1 MNLFTE
7 TLAEYLKKE
16 WARVMA
22 ASDGVKE
29 ARFIVESLDP
39 YSTFKL
45 FSSLEAYRL
54 ESLEHGHLECHFRVA
69 KNLWTAWCQRES
81 EVTLKKAMAECGGI
95 SENGE
100 LKWIDLD
107 DRLTWYRNLTLPEN
121 KDGLV
126 VVLLGFNHASDQG
139 GLANF
144 HLVDENR
151 LWNELGQ
158 GFNPWIDT
166 INQRLSLDA
175 TELQIERFDGL
186 LHQLFKVRP
195 RRLVRLAEFFER
207 EVFSHKDNFDSMDEV
222 IECCYKTLPF
232 WDIPPLL
239 NVKNTKKHAN
249 LIKEA
254 EVFISHQRFT
264 STTEQDKAWK
274 KIEKK
279 LADSDAEFE
288 IPETLSAQTL
298 YPDIKAF
305 SDTLYEFIFKANAEA
320 KARLMQTDLVPIL
333 AILKLPT
340 DAKKPSRD
348 KIQRLSGFSL
358 EVMLQAIWNT
368 LLEFEAQNGRGALA
382 DSIKKIEVVVD
393 RFSHDLDADLDE
405 GIDVKSLAGEL
416 LTGCLGGLA
425 ELFNQIDLRMSS
437 DSDQTFHW
445 REQWSHLDPVP
456 ISLNMEL
463 VTYGTSR
470 ARPNVCFRV
479 VIVADEEIKSF
490 KSRVFQ
496 WSFGPTHPER
506 VRFFCARTVL
516 EQWEPFVSNGV
527 RMLPAFQM
535 PAVVMT
541 ALYFASDEDEANR
554 LVSQALSQMQII
566 NLAADINANN
576 VDQLI
581 WDDLRDLS
589 TVYRNWL
596 QCFMGQGYYYA
607 MSEFFLALQATYE
620 KLAKSVLNKNI
631 TGSEELLRRFYKA
644 FLLVDER
651 MNPND
656 DYLRSAVAWGISPP
670 VLELTHGRARFLCDS
685 FPEVVG
691 EHLVTRNGKSI
702 FNRLLNL
709 VEIHRPLAAL
719 VVDDNKNLS
728 AKIKSF
734 GLLHYLGT
742 PPSTEKSLAVQTLL
756 RDEEGDDEDDI
767 SDDVRWTEESEVVVR
782 VLRDYLSLYPF
793 AEDGLRILAVHVEEL
808 VTILSGVDRFLR
820 DYLKCSPSDWP
831 PFYCELM
838 VYSTSSSPLAVES
851 RLTAWRDKVTEAYR
865 EQGRPIILSV
875 AHHYAPSQKK
885 MVALLN
891 KEARLYDIAFLFRF
905 LAGELTGEAE
915 SALPFEYDFNDS
927 NISQFPI
934 CEYPRPIQEGT
945 KFRRQSL
952 LSNRRLR
959 IQTYHADMS
968 ARLRH
973 PQNPE
978 DEHLIFGHINYEPWQ
993 EVVET
998 MHGKAQWVA
1007 CIDPFVDKHLLAS
1020 SDTNGQRKIVG
1031 FTSGL
1036 GAYGELNLSI
1046 STEQDTLT
1054 QLTDMVK
1061 NHLAGLLPFQQ
1072 GDDFEMMAVNVVKE
1086 AEEIIGLSSLRAVV
1100 GQGEKI
1106 REVIGFAA
1114 VARLLGM
1121 PTGVEMVQL
1130 LPIDSL
1136 LHWFVGS
1143 DVVHRPDLLQ
1153 LSLVMRENDIPL
1165 IHAVLIECKF
1175 AQQNSTHLIKARD
1188 QIQDGLSHLTQL
1200 FAPNRSDIRRVSF
1213 DRRYWWA
1220 QLQRSIT
1227 SRSIISKSEQHRKK
1241 LGVALEQL
1249 AEGYYEINWQAAIFT
1264 FWTDNPSSD
1273 VTLEKITLPPNVV
1286 LPPLEIPDNFTICHV
1301 AMGYQGVVSLFTGK
1315 SDIIKKVELPGKPIS
1330 VRPKF
1335 KLSSEST
1342 TAPTKLNEEA
1352 TEESQE
1358 TIGKVNPPVSQQI
1371 ESETLI
1377 VLPVTEI
1384 VEVPVIDDHVI
1395 DLPKPEVKVAIE
1407 VISPSKSTF
1416 SSIPEKLLIGNKSN
1430 GEPVYWHYGHPQL
1443 PNRHMLLFGAS
1454 GSGKTYGIQCLLAE
1468 MAKEGMRSLIID
1480 YTDGFLPLQV
1490 EQRFRDVAKPQNHFV
1505 ITDKLPLNPFRRQ
1518 LQIIDPSIPAIEENP
1533 YQVASRITSIFTS
1546 VFNTMGDQQ
1555 SSALVR
1561 TLEAGIEE
1569 DPNFSLNGVLIRLR
1583 EDSQYGESLANKLEP
1598 FIKSQPFREGAD
1610 SAWEQMLTSSNQWVH
1625 VLQLKGVAREIQK
1638 LVTEFA
1644 LWDLYDY
1651 ACNTGSKN
1659 RPIPVV
1665 LDEIQNLDHRSDSPI
1680 DKMLREGRKF
1690 GLSMM
1695 LATQTTSQ
1703 FDQEQRDRLF
1713 QAGHKL
1719 FFKPANTEINRFA
1732 DLLSVATPGV
1742 SKAEWG
1748 ERLAKLQKGQCWS
1761 LGPVLT
1767 SSGAL
1772 QDKPILVSVTSLEER
1787 DFGS

>member
-1 MNLFTE
+1 M
-7 TLAEYLKKE
+7 
-16 WARVMA
+16 
-22 ASDGVKE
+22 
-29 ARFIVESLDP
+29 
-39 YSTFKL
+39 
-45 FSSLEAYRL
+45 
-54 ESLEHGHLECHFRVA
+54 
-69 KNLWTAWCQRES
+69 
-81 EVTLKKAMAECGGI
+81 
-95 SENGE
+95 
-100 LKWIDLD
+100 
-107 DRLTWYRNLTLPEN
+107 PEN

-151 LWNELGQ
+151 LWNKLGQ
-158 GFNPWIDT
+158 GFTPWIEH
-166 INQRLSLDA
+166 INQCYSLDA
-175 TELQIERFDGL
+175 TSLQIERFDAL

-207 EVFSHKDNFDSMDEV
+207 EVFGQKDHFDSMDEV
-222 IECCYKTLPF
+222 IACCYKTLPF

-274 KIEKK
+274 KLEKK
-279 LADSDAEFE
+279 LVDSDAEFE
-288 IPETLSAQTL
+288 VPETLSVQPL

-305 SDTLYEFIFKANAEA
+305 SDTLYDFIFKANAEA
-320 KARLMQTDLVPIL
+320 KARLLQTDVVPIL
-333 AILKLPT
+333 EILKLPT

-382 DSIKKIEVVVD
+382 DSIQKIEVVVD
-393 RFSHDLDADLDE
+393 RFSHDLDADLED
-405 GIDVKSLAGEL
+405 GIAVKSLAAEL
-416 LTGCLGGLA
+416 LMGCLGGLA
-425 ELFNQIDLRMSS
+425 ELLNQIDLRMSS
-437 DSDQTFHW
+437 DCDQAFYW

-456 ISLNMEL
+456 ILLNMEQ

-479 VIVADEEIKSF
+479 VIVANEEVKAF
-490 KSRVFQ
+490 KPRVFQ
-496 WSFGPTHPER
+496 WSFGPTHAER

-516 EQWEPFVSNGV
+516 DQWEPFVSNGV

-541 ALYFASDEDEANR
+541 ALYFASDDDEANR

-566 NLAADINANN
+566 NLAADINASN
-576 VDQLI
+576 VDPLL

-596 QCFMGQGYYYA
+596 QCFIGQGYYHA
-607 MSEFFLALQATYE
+607 MSECFLALQAAYE

-656 DYLRSAVAWGISPP
+656 DYLRSAVAWGVSPP
-670 VLELTHGRARFLCDS
+670 VLELTQGRARFLCDS

-691 EHLVTRNGKSI
+691 EHLVTRNGKSL

-728 AKIKSF
+728 AKIKSL

-767 SDDVRWTEESEVVVR
+767 SDDIRWTEESDVVVR

-820 DYLKCSPSDWP
+820 DYLKCSSSDWP

-851 RLTAWRDKVTEAYR
+851 HLTTWRDQLTEAYR
-865 EQGRPIILSV
+865 EHGRPVILSV

-891 KEARLYDIAFLFRF
+891 KEARLYDVAFLFSF
-905 LAGELTGEAE
+905 LAGELTGAAE
-915 SALPFEYDFNDS
+915 SALPFRYDFNES
-927 NISQFPI
+927 NIGQFPI
-934 CEYPRPIQEGT
+934 CEYPRPIQEGN

-959 IQTYHADMS
+959 IQTYHADLS
-968 ARLRH
+968 ARLRY
-973 PQNPE
+973 PQSPE

-993 EVVET
+993 DVVET
-998 MHGKAQWVA
+998 LHSKAQWVA

-1020 SDTNGQRKIVG
+1020 SDTNGYRKIVG

-1046 STEQDTLT
+1046 STEQDTLS

-1061 NHLAGLLPFQQ
+1061 NHLTGLLPFQQ
-1072 GDDFEMMAVNVVKE
+1072 IDDFEAMAVNVVEE
-1086 AEEIIGLSSLRAVV
+1086 AEVIIGLSSLRAVV

-1114 VARLLGM
+1114 VGRLLSL

-1143 DVVHRPDLLQ
+1143 EVTHRPDLLQ

-1165 IHAVLIECKF
+1165 IQAVLIECKF
-1175 AQQNSTHLIKARD
+1175 AQQNSIHLTKARD

-1200 FAPNRSDIRRVSF
+1200 FAPNRSDIRRVCF

-1273 VTLEKITLPPNVV
+1273 VILEKISLPPNVV
-1286 LPPLEIPDNFTICHV
+1286 LPPLEVPDNFAICHI

-1315 SDIIKKVELPGKPIS
+1315 PDTIKKVELPVKPIS

-1335 KLSSEST
+1335 EQSNEST
-1342 TAPTKLNEEA
+1342 PAPTKLDAEVIKEA
-1352 TEESQE
+1352 YV
-1358 TIGKVNPPVSQQI
+1358 TIPSIPKQL
-1371 ESETLI
+1371 ELDTLTT
-1377 VLPVTEI
+1377 VPVTD
-1384 VEVPVIDDHVI
+1384 VLVVSVIDDCIVT
-1395 DLPKPEVKVAIE
+1395 PNKPEIKTSIE
-1407 VISPSKSTF
+1407 AISPSKPMF
-1416 SSIPEKLLIGNKSN
+1416 SSIPEQLLIGNKSN

-1443 PNRHMLLFGAS
+1443 ANRHMLLFGAS

-1490 EQRFRDVAKPQNHFV
+1490 ESRFREIAKPQNHFV

-1518 LQIIDPSIPAIEENP
+1518 QQIIDPSMPAIEENA

-1546 VFNTMGDQQ
+1546 VYNTMGDQQ

-1569 DPNFSLNGVLIRLR
+1569 DPNFSLSGVLLRLR

-1598 FIKSQPFREGAD
+1598 FIKSQPFQEGTD
-1610 SAWEQMLTSSNQWVH
+1610 SAWEQMLTSPEQWVH

-1719 FFKPANTEINRFA
+1719 FFKPASTEINRFA
-1732 DLLSVATPGV
+1732 DLLSVATTGI

-1772 QDKPILVSVTSLEER
+1772 QDKPILVSVTALEER
-1787 DFGS
+1787 DLGD

>member
-1 MNLFTE
+1 
-7 TLAEYLKKE
+7 
-16 WARVMA
+16 
-22 ASDGVKE
+22 
-29 ARFIVESLDP
+29 
-39 YSTFKL
+39 
-45 FSSLEAYRL
+45 
-54 ESLEHGHLECHFRVA
+54 
-69 KNLWTAWCQRES
+69 
-81 EVTLKKAMAECGGI
+81 
-95 SENGE
+95 
-100 LKWIDLD
+100 
-107 DRLTWYRNLTLPEN
+107 
-121 KDGLV
+121 
-126 VVLLGFNHASDQG
+126 
-139 GLANF
+139 
-144 HLVDENR
+144 
-151 LWNELGQ
+151 
-158 GFNPWIDT
+158 
-166 INQRLSLDA
+166 
-175 TELQIERFDGL
+175 
-186 LHQLFKVRP
+186 
-195 RRLVRLAEFFER
+195 
-207 EVFSHKDNFDSMDEV
+207 
-222 IECCYKTLPF
+222 
-232 WDIPPLL
+232 
-239 NVKNTKKHAN
+239 
-249 LIKEA
+249 
-254 EVFISHQRFT
+254 
-264 STTEQDKAWK
+264 
-274 KIEKK
+274 
-279 LADSDAEFE
+279 
-288 IPETLSAQTL
+288 
-298 YPDIKAF
+298 
-305 SDTLYEFIFKANAEA
+305 
-320 KARLMQTDLVPIL
+320 
-333 AILKLPT
+333 
-340 DAKKPSRD
+340 
-348 KIQRLSGFSL
+348 
-358 EVMLQAIWNT
+358 
-368 LLEFEAQNGRGALA
+368 
-382 DSIKKIEVVVD
+382 
-393 RFSHDLDADLDE
+393 
-405 GIDVKSLAGEL
+405 
-416 LTGCLGGLA
+416 
-425 ELFNQIDLRMSS
+425 
-437 DSDQTFHW
+437 
-445 REQWSHLDPVP
+445 
-456 ISLNMEL
+456 
-463 VTYGTSR
+463 
-470 ARPNVCFRV
+470 
-479 VIVADEEIKSF
+479 
-490 KSRVFQ
+490 
-496 WSFGPTHPER
+496 
-506 VRFFCARTVL
+506 
-516 EQWEPFVSNGV
+516 
-527 RMLPAFQM
+527 
-535 PAVVMT
+535 MT

-554 LVSQALSQMQII
+554 LVSQALSQIQII
-566 NLAADINANN
+566 NLAADINASN
-576 VDQLI
+576 VDPLI
-581 WDDLRDLS
+581 WNDLRDLS
-589 TVYRNWL
+589 LTYRNWL
-596 QCFMGQGYYYA
+596 QSFIGQGYYLA
-607 MSEFFLALQATYE
+607 MSECFLALQSAYE
-620 KLAKSVLNKNI
+620 KLAKRVLDKSI

-670 VLELTHGRARFLCDS
+670 VLELTQGRARFLCDS

-691 EHLVTRNGKSI
+691 EHLVTHDGKSV

-728 AKIKSF
+728 AKIKSL

-820 DYLKCSPSDWP
+820 DYLKCSSSDWP
-831 PFYCELM
+831 PFHCELM

-851 RLTAWRDKVTEAYR
+851 RLTAWRDQVIEAYR
-865 EQGRPIILSV
+865 EQGRPVILSV

-891 KEARLYDIAFLFRF
+891 KEARLYDIAFLFKF

-915 SALPFEYDFNDS
+915 SALPFQYDFNDS

-934 CEYPRPIQEGT
+934 CEYPRPIQEGN

-959 IQTYHADMS
+959 IQTYHADLS

-1020 SDTNGQRKIVG
+1020 SDTNGHRKIVG

-1046 STEQDTLT
+1046 STEQDTLS
-1054 QLTDMVK
+1054 QLTYMIK
-1061 NHLAGLLPFQQ
+1061 NHLTGLLPFQQ
-1072 GDDFEMMAVNVVKE
+1072 GDDFEAMSVNVVKE

-1114 VARLLGM
+1114 VGRLLDM
-1121 PTGVEMVQL
+1121 PQGVEMLQL

-1165 IHAVLIECKF
+1165 IQAVLIECKF
-1175 AQQNSTHLIKARD
+1175 AQQKSTHLTKARG

-1249 AEGYYEINWQAAIFT
+1249 AEGYYEINWQGAIFT
-1264 FWTDNPSSD
+1264 FWTDDPSSD
-1273 VTLEKITLPPNVV
+1273 VTLEKISLPPSVV
-1286 LPPLEIPDNFTICHV
+1286 LPPLEVPDNFAICHIS
-1301 AMGYQGVVSLFTGK
+1301 MGYQGLVSLFTGK
-1315 SDIIKKVELPGKPIS
+1315 PDTIKKVELPFKPIS

-1335 KLSSEST
+1335 ERSSEST
-1342 TAPTKLNEEA
+1342 PASTKLDKEA
-1352 TEESQE
+1352 TEEVQE
-1358 TIGKVNPPVSQQI
+1358 TIVKANPSVSQQL
-1371 ESETLI
+1371 ELDTLI
-1377 VLPVTEI
+1377 TLLPFTDV
-1384 VEVPVIDDHVI
+1384 VVVPVIDDCVVASN
-1395 DLPKPEVKVAIE
+1395 KPEIKASIE
-1407 VISPSKSTF
+1407 VIPPSNPMF
-1416 SSIPEKLLIGNKSN
+1416 SSIPERLLIGKKSN
-1430 GEPVYWHYGHPQL
+1430 GDPVYWHYGHPQL
-1443 PNRHMLLFGAS
+1443 ANRHMLLFGAS

-1468 MAKEGMRSLIID
+1468 MAKENMRSLIID

-1490 EQRFRDVAKPQNHFV
+1490 ESRFRDIAKPQNHFV

-1518 LQIIDPSIPAIEENP
+1518 QQIIDPSMPAIEENP

-1546 VFNTMGDQQ
+1546 VYNTMGDQQ

-1569 DPNFSLNGVLIRLR
+1569 DPNFSLSGVLVRLR

-1598 FIKSQPFREGAD
+1598 FIKSQPFREGTD
-1610 SAWEQMLTSSNQWVH
+1610 SAWEQMLTSPENFVH

-1732 DLLSVATPGV
+1732 DLLSVATSGV
-1742 SKAEWG
+1742 SKADWA

-1761 LGPVLT
+1761 LGPVIT
-1767 SSGAL
+1767 SNGNL
-1772 QDKPILVSVTSLEER
+1772 QDKAVLVSITSLEDR
-1787 DFGS
+1787 DLGC

>member
-45 FSSLEAYRL
+45 FRSLEAYRL
-54 ESLEHGHLECHFRVA
+54 KSLEHGQLECHFRVA
-69 KNLWTAWCQRES
+69 KNLWTAWCQREG

-100 LKWIDLD
+100 LNWIDLD
-107 DRLTWYRNLTLPEN
+107 DRLTWYRSRTLPEN

-126 VVLLGFNHASDQG
+126 VVLLGLNHATDQG
-139 GLANF
+139 GLADF

-166 INQRLSLDA
+166 INQRFSLDA
-175 TELQIERFDGL
+175 TALQIERFDGL

-207 EVFSHKDNFDSMDEV
+207 EVFSHRDNFDSMDEV

-264 STTEQDKAWK
+264 SATEQDKAWK

-279 LADSDAEFE
+279 LADTDAEFE
-288 IPETLSAQTL
+288 IPETLSAQPL
-298 YPDIKAF
+298 YADIKAF

-333 AILKLPT
+333 DILKLPT

-368 LLEFEAQNGRGALA
+368 LLEFEAHNGRGALA
-382 DSIKKIEVVVD
+382 DSIKKIEIVIE

-425 ELFNQIDLRMSS
+425 ESFNQIDLRMSS

-479 VIVADEEIKSF
+479 VIVADEEIKAF
-490 KSRVFQ
+490 KPRVFQ

-516 EQWEPFVSNGV
+516 EQWEPFVSNDV

-589 TVYRNWL
+589 TAYRNWL
-596 QCFMGQGYYYA
+596 QCFIDQGYYYA
-607 MSEFFLALQATYE
+607 MSECFLALQAAYE

-767 SDDVRWTEESEVVVR
+767 SGDVRWTEESEVVVR

-793 AEDGLRILAVHVEEL
+793 AEDGLRIMAVHVEEL

-820 DYLKCSPSDWP
+820 DYLKCSSSDWP
-831 PFYCELM
+831 PFHCELM

-851 RLTAWRDKVTEAYR
+851 RLTAWRDQVTEAYR

-915 SALPFEYDFNDS
+915 SALPFQYDFNDS

-1114 VARLLGM
+1114 VGRLLDM

-1165 IHAVLIECKF
+1165 IQAVLIECKF
-1175 AQQNSTHLIKARD
+1175 AQQNSTHLTKARD

-1273 VTLEKITLPPNVV
+1273 VTLEKISLPPNVV
-1286 LPPLEIPDNFTICHV
+1286 LPPLEVPDNFVICHV

-1315 SDIIKKVELPGKPIS
+1315 PDTIKKVELPEKPIS

-1335 KLSSEST
+1335 EQPSEST
-1342 TAPTKLNEEA
+1342 PDPKKLNGDA

-1358 TIGKVNPPVSQQI
+1358 TIGKANPSVSQQI
-1371 ESETLI
+1371 ESETSI

-1384 VEVPVIDDHVI
+1384 VEVPVIDDHLI
-1395 DLPKPEVKVAIE
+1395 DLDKPEIKVAIE
-1407 VISPSKSTF
+1407 VISPSKLIF

-1480 YTDGFLPLQV
+1480 YTDGFLPQQV
-1490 EQRFRDVAKPQNHFV
+1490 EQRFRDIAKPQSHFV

-1518 LQIIDPSIPAIEENP
+1518 QQIIDPSIPAIEENP

-1569 DPNFSLNGVLIRLR
+1569 DPNFSLSGVLVRLR

-1610 SAWEQMLTSSNQWVH
+1610 SAWEQMLTSPNQWVH

-1719 FFKPANTEINRFA
+1719 FFKPASTEINRFA
-1732 DLLSVATPGV
+1732 DLLSVATTGV

-1748 ERLAKLQKGQCWS
+1748 ERLARLQKGQCWS

-1767 SSGAL
+1767 PSGAL
-1772 QDKPILVSVTSLEER
+1772 QDKPMLVSVTSLEER

>member
-7 TLAEYLKKE
+7 TLAEYLKEE

-22 ASDGVKE
+22 ASDGVRE

-45 FSSLEAYRL
+45 FSSLEQYRI
-54 ESLEHGHLECHFRVA
+54 ESLQHSQLECHFRVA
-69 KNLWTAWCQRES
+69 KNLWTAWCQRED

-95 SENGE
+95 SEIGE

-107 DRLTWYRNLTLPEN
+107 DRLTWYRNRTLPEN

-151 LWNELGQ
+151 LWNVLGQ
-158 GFNPWIDT
+158 GFNLWIEN
-166 INQRLSLDA
+166 INQRFSLYA

-195 RRLVRLAEFFER
+195 RRLARLAEFFER
-207 EVFSHKDNFDSMDEV
+207 DVFSHKDTFDSMNEV
-222 IECCYKTLPF
+222 IECCYKMLPF

-264 STTEQDKAWK
+264 SATEQDKAWK

-279 LADSDAEFE
+279 LADAEFE
-288 IPETLSAQTL
+288 PPETLSAQPL
-298 YPDIKAF
+298 YQDIKAL
-305 SDTLYEFIFKANAEA
+305 SDTLYDFIFKANAEA
-320 KARLMQTDLVPIL
+320 KTRLMQTDLVPIL
-333 AILKLPT
+333 DILKLPT
-340 DAKKPSRD
+340 DAKKSSRD

-358 EVMLQAIWNT
+358 EVMLQAIWHT

-382 DSIKKIEVVVD
+382 DSIKKIEVVID
-393 RFSHDLDADLDE
+393 RFSHDLDADLEE
-405 GIDVKSLAGEL
+405 GVDIKSLASEL

-437 DSDQTFHW
+437 DGDQTFHW
-445 REQWSHLDPVP
+445 REQWSHLNPVP
-456 ISLNMEL
+456 ILLNMEQ

-479 VIVADEEIKSF
+479 VIVADEEVKVLKPRI
-490 KSRVFQ
+490 FQ
-496 WSFGPTHPER
+496 WSFGPTHAER

-516 EQWEPFVSNGV
+516 EQWNPFVSNGV

-541 ALYFASDEDEANR
+541 ALYFAADEDEANR
-554 LVSQALSQMQII
+554 LVSQALSQMEIK
-566 NLAADINANN
+566 NLAADINVNN

-589 TVYRNWL
+589 STYRDWL
-596 QCFMGQGYYYA
+596 QCFIGQGYYHA
-607 MSEFFLALQATYE
+607 MRECFLALQTAYE
-620 KLAKSVLNKNI
+620 NLAKRVLDKNI

-644 FLLVDER
+644 FLLVDDR
-651 MNPND
+651 MSPND

-685 FPEVVG
+685 FPEVVV
-691 EHLVTRNGKSI
+691 EHLVTRNGKAV

-756 RDEEGDDEDDI
+756 RDEEGEDDDNI

-782 VLRDYLSLYPF
+782 VLSDYLSLYPF
-793 AEDGLRILAVHVEEL
+793 AEDGIRILAVHVEEL

-820 DYLKCSPSDWP
+820 DYLKYSSSDWP
-831 PFYCELM
+831 PFHCELM

-851 RLTAWRDKVTEAYR
+851 RLTAWRDQVTEAYR
-865 EQGRPIILSV
+865 EQGRPVILSV
-875 AHHYAPSQKK
+875 AHHYAPSQKI

-891 KEARLYDIAFLFRF
+891 KEARLYDISFLFRF

-915 SALPFEYDFNDS
+915 SALPFQYDFNDS

-934 CEYPRPIQEGT
+934 CEYPRPIQKGN

-959 IQTYHADMS
+959 IQTYHADLS

-998 MHGKAQWVA
+998 MHGKSQWVA

-1046 STEQDTLT
+1046 STEQDTLS
-1054 QLTDMVK
+1054 QLTSMIK
-1061 NHLAGLLPFQQ
+1061 NHLTGLLPFQQ
-1072 GDDFEMMAVNVVKE
+1072 GDDFEVMAVNVVKE

-1114 VARLLGM
+1114 VGRLLDTPLGA
-1121 PTGVEMVQL
+1121 EMVQL

-1136 LHWFVGS
+1136 LHWFLGS

-1165 IHAVLIECKF
+1165 IQAVLIECKF
-1175 AQQNSTHLIKARD
+1175 AQQNSTHLTKARD

-1249 AEGYYEINWQAAIFT
+1249 AEGYYEINWQGAIFT
-1264 FWTDNPSSD
+1264 FWTDDPSSD
-1273 VTLEKITLPPNVV
+1273 VTLEKISLPPNVV
-1286 LPPLEIPDNFTICHV
+1286 LPPLEVPDNFAICHI

-1315 SDIIKKVELPGKPIS
+1315 PETIKKVELPVKPIS

-1335 KLSSEST
+1335 EPSSEST
-1342 TAPTKLNEEA
+1342 PAPTKLDKDA
-1352 TEESQE
+1352 TEEAQE
-1358 TIGKVNPPVSQQI
+1358 TIVKINPSVSQQL
-1371 ESETLI
+1371 ELDTLI
-1377 VLPVTEI
+1377 ELPVTD
-1384 VEVPVIDDHVI
+1384 VVVVPIIDDCV
-1395 DLPKPEVKVAIE
+1395 DANKPEIKTSID
-1407 VISPSKSTF
+1407 VISPSKPIF
-1416 SSIPEKLLIGNKSN
+1416 SSIPERLLIGKKSN
-1430 GEPVYWHYGHPQL
+1430 GDPVYWHYGHPQL
-1443 PNRHMLLFGAS
+1443 ANRHMLIFGAP
-1454 GSGKTYGIQCLLAE
+1454 GFGKTYGIQCLLAE
-1468 MAKEGMRSLIID
+1468 MAYQNMHSVIID
-1480 YTDGFLPLQV
+1480 YTDGFLPNQLETNFTEV
-1490 EQRFRDVAKPQNHFV
+1490 TNPKNHYV
-1505 ITDKLPLNPFRRQ
+1505 YHEKLPLNPFQ
-1518 LQIIDPSIPAIEENP
+1518 KQQQIIDPALPAFEENSFDIATR
-1533 YQVASRITSIFTS
+1533 VAKIFKS
-1546 VFNTMGDQQ
+1546 VFLMGEQQ
-1555 SSALVR
+1555 SATLVR
-1561 TLEAGIEE
+1561 VLETGLNNNSDFNLNNVLDSLKEE
-1569 DPNFSLNGVLIRLR
+1569 ETI
-1583 EDSQYGESLANKLEP
+1583 YGDSLANKLEP
-1598 FIKSQPFREGAD
+1598 LIKAEPFRSNVD
-1610 SAWEQMLTSSNQWVH
+1610 SNWNGMLSSQDILVH
-1625 VLQLKGVAREIQK
+1625 ILQLTGLSSDIQK
-1638 LVTEFA
+1638 LVTEFV

-1651 ACNTGSKN
+1651 AKKTGNKS

-1665 LDEIQNLDHRSDSPI
+1665 LDEIQNLDHSKDSPI
-1680 DKMLREGRKF
+1680 DKMIREGRKF
-1690 GLSMM
+1690 GLSMI
-1695 LATQTTSQ
+1695 LATQNIER
-1703 FDQEQRDRLF
+1703 FDNEERSRLF
-1713 QAGHKL
+1713 MAGHKL
-1719 FFKPANTEINRFA
+1719 FFKPADTEIEKFA
-1732 DLLSVATPGV
+1732 KLLSIKDTTVT
-1742 SKAEWG
+1742 KNEWS
-1748 ERLAKLQKGQCWS
+1748 ERLSKLEKGQCWS
-1761 LGPVLT
+1761 VGSVLMPN
-1767 SSGAL
+1767 GKL
-1772 QDKPILVSVTSLEER
+1772 LDKAVLIKITPLEER
-1787 DFGS
+1787 NKTE